1 VQNLGVQYSN
11 TMVRDFGIETKP
23 EHYAWM
29 VDLLDR
35 AGKLS
40 EAVDFIKCMPFKPHP
55 AIYGTL
61 LGACRI
67 NKNLQL
73 AGFAAKF
80 LLELDPTIATG
91 YVQLANV
98 YAEHKTDD
106 HLASIRRS
114 MKENNVVKI
123 PGYSWIEI
131 NSVVHEF
138 RSSNTLHPKLAFLY
152 IVN

>member
-1 VQNLGVQYSN
+1 
-11 TMVRDFGIETKP
+11 
-23 EHYAWM
+23 
-29 VDLLDR
+29 
-35 AGKLS
+35 
-40 EAVDFIKCMPFKPHP
+40 MPFKPHP

-61 LGACRI
+61 LGVCRI
-67 NKNLQL
+67 HKNLHL
-73 AGFAAKF
+73 DKNAAKN
-80 LLELDPTIATG
+80 LLEPDPTIATG

-138 RSSNTLHPKLAFLY
+138 RSSNTLHPKLAFL
-152 IVN
+152 

>member
-1 VQNLGVQYSN
+1 
-11 TMVRDFGIETKP
+11 MVRDFGIETKP

-98 YAEHKTDD
+98 DAARNRWD
-106 HLASIRRS
+106 HVAIIRRL
-114 MKENNVVKI
+114 MK
-123 PGYSWIEI
+123 YD
-131 NSVVHEF
+131 SVV
-138 RSSNTLHPKLAFLY
+138 
-152 IVN
+152 

>member
-1 VQNLGVQYSN
+1 
-11 TMVRDFGIETKP
+11 
-23 EHYAWM
+23 
-29 VDLLDR
+29 
-35 AGKLS
+35 
-40 EAVDFIKCMPFKPHP
+40 MPFKPHP